1 MFLDT
6 NVLVYARIDTAPGHE
21 AARRRMREA
30 RRNGEALC
38 VSRQVLREY
47 LATVTRGQTWSAPI
61 PAVEAL
67 GDITRIEREFRI
79 LEDGPRVT
87 ETLKALCA
95 AIRVGGRQIHDANIA
110 ATMIAHG
117 ERRILTFNARDFRR
131 YSEWIDVID
140 PGRADE

>member
-30 RRNGEALC
+30 RRNSEALC
-38 VSRQVLREY
+38 VSRQVLRGY
-47 LATVTRGQTWSAPI
+47 LATVTRGQAWTEPTAI
-61 PAVEAL
+61 AVAL
-67 GDITRIEREFRI
+67 DDITRIERQFRI

-87 ETLKALCA
+87 ETLKALCGE
-95 AIRVGGRQIHDANIA
+95 IRVGGKQIHDANIA

>member
-21 AARRRMREA
+21 AARRRMQEA

-67 GDITRIEREFRI
+67 DDITRIEREFRI

-95 AIRVGGRQIHDANIA
+95 AIRAGGK
-110 ATMIAHG
+110 
-117 ERRILTFNARDFRR
+117 
-131 YSEWIDVID
+131 
-140 PGRADE
+140 